1 MCTIVNINGTETKWP
16 LTESQVSYIQNVQK
30 SMCNRSYFIEWSTF
44 GKNSR
49 IIYRQLCDLEMCGEI
64 EHVNLF
70 KCRSRYI
77 CVFNDH
83 QLGGMAVTCHGVGL
97 FEAWL
102 AGMFP
107 SLPSFRFEHPYAHYS
122 ILRKGKQFVE
132 PLN

>member
-1 MCTIVNINGTETKWP
+1 MCTIVNINGSDTKWP
-16 LTESQVSYIQNVQK
+16 LNESQVSYLQNVQK
-30 SMCNRSYFIEWSTF
+30 SMCNRSYFIEWCTF
-44 GKNSR
+44 GKNGRS
-49 IIYRQLCDLEMCGEI
+49 IYRQLCDLEMCGEI

-70 KCRSRYI
+70 KCKNRYI

-102 AGMFP
+102 RAMAQC
-107 SLPSFRFEHPYAHYS
+107 LPSFRYEHPYAHYS
-122 ILRKGKQFVE
+122 ILRKGKQFIE